1 MAKHE
6 VHQAVKGVLLCL
18 HVLQKERSH
27 EIEALAVAD
36 ALIKVSISIQNVKK
50 WVFAWGFW
58 KGEGVVAR
66 LSSFQIFLDVISQLL
81 RSLIPEKLVE
91 L

>member
-1 MAKHE
+1 VAKHE

-50 WVFAWGFW
+50 WVFA
-58 KGEGVVAR
+58 
-66 LSSFQIFLDVISQLL
+66 
-81 RSLIPEKLVE
+81 
-91 L
+91 